1 MYRRTALFAWMALL
15 LVSVCRASMEC
26 TDQCRPWAWAEPN
39 SAQGRLACKK
49 DNDMDFRM
57 ILGDY
62 YANETDNPFLRDDMP
77 YKTYFFCPRVDSF
90 SAFVLDD
97 SLSLLNGSHTATYY
111 LSAFG
116 AGKSSEV
123 HIPVPSQDAVVPV
136 WEPNHHRCLGNQSAV
151 ATFLLFNLTLKDGDY
166 TYKNAD
172 PIGTGFVNTCT
183 DDGETCHFDS
193 SSFCIGSSGR
203 YNCAQCA
210 DSAEDLRVFIPVSLS
225 PTPGSFP
232 QCCHIS

>member
-1 MYRRTALFAWMALL
+1 MAVGDESESAPKGLFAKGETLPDWTALGFARDADTD
-15 LVSVCRASMEC
+15 LVEFGSPLAEVLRYDLYNVTIEGSLYDITSGGSVKRFHIVGTSESFNHQLRSLTGRIEATSNPAAG
-26 TDQCRPWAWAEPN
+26 QAE
-39 SAQGRLACKK
+39 QIHGRLACKK

-166 TYKNAD
+166 TYK
-172 PIGTGFVNTCT
+172 
-183 DDGETCHFDS
+183 
-193 SSFCIGSSGR
+193 
-203 YNCAQCA
+203 
-210 DSAEDLRVFIPVSLS
+210 
-225 PTPGSFP
+225 
-232 QCCHIS
+232 